1 MAPSHSLAKSTE
13 NEIVV
18 VQELGTSETEKGSRK
33 RRKSIVS
40 NGSTSPKIN
49 GDVPSLVTSTSTS
62 ISPGSPRTRKVNGS
76 AANGMGA
83 RGSLVVGK

>member
-1 MAPSHSLAKSTE
+1 MAPSHSIAPVTE
-13 NEIVV
+13 KEIVV

-40 NGSTSPKIN
+40 NGNTSPKIN
-49 GDVPSLVTSTSTS
+49 GDVPSLVTSTS